1 MGGRSRGQVKP
12 AALSR
17 TLPWPLQKQL
27 LDWKAFSEEEAE
39 GVVNPS
45 FFQLVGELQS
55 KVEKDLE
62 SLDVR
67 SWGPRCW
74 GEGGVTR
81 GAGL

>member
-1 MGGRSRGQVKP
+1 M
-12 AALSR
+12 
-17 TLPWPLQKQL
+17 
-27 LDWKAFSEEEAE
+27 
-39 GVVNPS
+39 VNPS

-67 SWGPRCW
+67 SWGPCCW
-74 GEGGVTR
+74 GEGRVTR